1 MDTLDEDEYMECV
14 ADCHIIVRRESRNG
28 HDGKPVVED
37 VELCTRCGQVFAR
50 AVVDVPPSRA
60 R

>member
-1 MDTLDEDEYMECV
+1 MENRDEDEYMECV
-14 ADCHIIVRRESRNG
+14 ADCRIVVRRETRDG

-37 VELCTRCGQVFAR
+37 VELCTRCGQVFGR
-50 AVVDVPPSRA
+50 VAVSESRL